1 MEAAFFACQQI
12 MHSSGRFFRD
22 QLLGNVLPSSTMQY
36 LRFLAPCCGR
46 LQGVLKLLM
55 TCQLRYLTT
64 WPAVMISG
72 LTSIILAFTILALSS
87 WLFNESLKVIGIF
100 FGADLC
106 LTGVSMMLIAFMARL
121 GTNVKSLLN
130 LTSDLLLSCQPQ
142 IVGFLT

>member
-1 MEAAFFACQQI
+1 MEAAFFACPAA
-12 MHSSGRFFRD
+12 HAFFR
-22 QLLGNVLPSSTMQY
+22 QSLQRSGSRKSAAKLTMQY
-36 LRFLAPCCGR
+36 LRFLASCCGS

-106 LTGVSMMLIAFMARL
+106 LTGVSLMLIAFMARL

>member
-1 MEAAFFACQQI
+1 MA
-12 MHSSGRFFRD
+12 S
-22 QLLGNVLPSSTMQY
+22 
-36 LRFLAPCCGR
+36 CCGS
-46 LQGVLKLLM
+46 LQGVLKLLL

-106 LTGVSMMLIAFMARL
+106 LTGVSLMLIAFMARL
-121 GTNVKSLLN
+121 GHKAKETHEPLLAESGRKC
-130 LTSDLLLSCQPQ
+130 TSSCNCMSFICWGYVIRYYEDTKFKVSASSTCLDILLYRN
-142 IVGFLT
+142 IVPEKR

>member
-1 MEAAFFACQQI
+1 MEAAFFACPAA
-12 MHSSGRFFRD
+12 HAFFR
-22 QLLGNVLPSSTMQY
+22 QSLQRSGSRKSAAKLTMQY
-36 LRFLAPCCGR
+36 LRFLASCCGS
-46 LQGVLKLLM
+46 LM

-106 LTGVSMMLIAFMARL
+106 LTGVSLMLIAFMARL

>member
-121 GTNVKSLLN
+121 GHKAKETHEPLLAESARVAA
-130 LTSDLLLSCQPQ
+130 T
-142 IVGFLT
+142 V